1 MRSRPA
7 SGNLLAAMAVA
18 DLIDSPIHDEAQA
31 TALLELVFAMSA
43 VDGHLA
49 DEELAS
55 FREIVSRVRG
65 RHATDE
71 DVGDLLEKFVQA
83 SHMAGLDLRAK
94 QVMARI
100 PPALRET
107 AYSLAFGLSL
117 VDKEASEY
125 EAELLVEMAKQF
137 GFDERTAEGIQARVR
152 DKLTRG

>member
-1 MRSRPA
+1 
-7 SGNLLAAMAVA
+7 MAVA
-18 DLIDSPIHDEAQA
+18 DLIESPIHDEAQA
-31 TALLELVFAMSA
+31 NALLELAFAMSA

-65 RHATDE
+65 KRASDE
-71 DVGDLLEKFVQA
+71 DIGDLLEKFVHA

-94 QVMARI
+94 QVMAKI

-117 VDKEASEY
+117 VDREASEF
-125 EAELLVEMAKQF
+125 ETELLVDMAKEF
-137 GFDERTAEGIQARVR
+137 GFDAKTAEGIQARVR
-152 DKLTRG
+152 EKLSLGS